1 MKFSRATLSDL
12 PEFHVGHA
20 QNSEA
25 ATGCTVVVS
34 PDGATC
40 SVDVRGGGPA
50 TRETDLLKPENMVEA
65 VHAVVLSGGS
75 AFGLDAST
83 GVMQA
88 LAEKGIGFELCGLHV
103 PIVVGACLFDL
114 PYGKPEH
121 PTAEMGA
128 QACRKAIEDTLSDTR
143 NQSAM
148 QGTSIQESALN
159 SKDASFTAADVETS
173 KSDPETS
180 KASFTILSGA
190 AEGNVGAGCGAT
202 VGKMLDPAQAT
213 KSGLGIYG
221 IRCDSIVAV
230 AIVAVNALGTVCL
243 PDGTPL
249 AGHRDA
255 DGNLMNPLDPV
266 LLSMMPGSST
276 ETTSPSHP
284 VDENST
290 YSESNPRS
298 NSTASSGCT
307 APCTNTTIGVVLT
320 NAKLTKAQCQKVSSI
335 THDAYA
341 RTIKP
346 VHTSADGD
354 TIFTLASGKQDAP
367 FDLVAIMATEA
378 MQGAILRAVTTA
390 KAACGLPAAQ
400 DINPELCTQIFSDFS

>member
-34 PDGATC
+34 PEGATC

-75 AFGLDAST
+75 AFGLEAST

-128 QACRKAIEDTLSDTR
+128 FACKAALSG
-143 NQSAM
+143 AM
-148 QGTSIQESALN
+148 ENEAAKSPLCVPEE
-159 SKDASFTAADVETS
+159 ASFTV
-173 KSDPETS
+173 
-180 KASFTILSGA
+180 LSGT

-202 VGKMLDPAQAT
+202 VGKMLDPMQAT

-221 IRCDSIVAV
+221 VRCGDVVVV

-249 AGHRDA
+249 AGHRDTN
-255 DGNLMNPLDPV
+255 GCLMNPLDPV
-266 LLSMMPGSST
+266 LLSMAPQSST
-276 ETTSPSHP
+276 EVASSSHPEEENSTCPENDTRFSTTTSP
-284 VDENST
+284 
-290 YSESNPRS
+290 
-298 NSTASSGCT
+298 GCT
-307 APCTNTTIGVVLT
+307 TPCTNTTIGVVLT
-320 NAKLTKAQCQKVSSI
+320 NAKLAKAQCQKVSSI

-354 TIFTLASGKQDAP
+354 TIFTMASGKQDAP
-367 FDLVAIMATEA
+367 FDLVAIMTTEA
-378 MQGAILRAVTTA
+378 MQDAILRAVATA

-400 DINPELCTQIFSDFS
+400 DINPELCAKIFNDFS

>member
-12 PEFHVGHA
+12 PEFHVGHT

-34 PDGATC
+34 PDSATC

-75 AFGLDAST
+75 AFGLEAST

-128 QACRKAIEDTLSDTR
+128 FACKAALCGTMESNSLDSLLPIPEQAA
-143 NQSAM
+143 
-148 QGTSIQESALN
+148 
-159 SKDASFTAADVETS
+159 FTV
-173 KSDPETS
+173 
-180 KASFTILSGA
+180 LSGA

-202 VGKMLDPAQAT
+202 VGKMLDPTQAT
-213 KSGLGIYG
+213 KSGLGMYG
-221 IRCDSIVAV
+221 VRCGDIVAV

-255 DGNLMNPLDPV
+255 NGCIMDPLDPV
-266 LLSMMPGSST
+266 LLSMAPHSST
-276 ETTSPSHP
+276 EAASYSHP
-284 VDENST
+284 EEENST
-290 YSESNPRS
+290 YSESDAHS
-298 NSTASSGCT
+298 STTTSSGCST
-307 APCTNTTIGVVLT
+307 PCTNTTIGVVLT

-354 TIFTLASGKQDAP
+354 TIFTMASGKQDAP
-367 FDLVAIMATEA
+367 FDLVAIMTTEA
-378 MQGAILRAVTTA
+378 MQDAILRAVATA
-390 KAACGLPAAQ
+390 EAACGLPAAQ
-400 DINPELCTQIFSDFS
+400 DINPELCAKIFNDFS

>member
-12 PEFHVGHA
+12 PEFHVGHT

-34 PDGATC
+34 PDSATC

-75 AFGLDAST
+75 AFGLEAST

-128 QACRKAIEDTLSDTR
+128 FACKAALCGTMESNSLDSLLPIPEQAAFTVLSC
-143 NQSAM
+143 
-148 QGTSIQESALN
+148 
-159 SKDASFTAADVETS
+159 
-173 KSDPETS
+173 
-180 KASFTILSGA
+180 A

-202 VGKMLDPAQAT
+202 VGKMLDPTQAT
-213 KSGLGIYG
+213 KSGLGMYG
-221 IRCDSIVAV
+221 VRCGDIVAV

-255 DGNLMNPLDPV
+255 NGCIMDPLDPV
-266 LLSMMPGSST
+266 LLSMAPHSST
-276 ETTSPSHP
+276 EAASYSHP
-284 VDENST
+284 EEENST
-290 YSESNPRS
+290 YSESDAHS
-298 NSTASSGCT
+298 STTTSSGCST
-307 APCTNTTIGVVLT
+307 PCTNTTIGVVLT

-346 VHTSADGD
+346 AHTSADGD
-354 TIFTLASGKQDAP
+354 TIFTMASGKQDAP
-367 FDLVAIMATEA
+367 FDLVAIMTTEA
-378 MQGAILRAVTTA
+378 MQDAILRAVATPE
-390 KAACGLPAAQ
+390 AACGLPAAQ
-400 DINPELCTQIFSDFS
+400 DINPELCAKIFNDFS

>member
-1 MKFSRATLSDL
+1 MKFSCATLSHL

-34 PDGATC
+34 PEGATC

-50 TRETDLLKPENMVEA
+50 TRETDLLNPENMVEA

-75 AFGLDAST
+75 AFGLEAST

-128 QACRKAIEDTLSDTR
+128 QACRKAIEDALSDTR

-148 QGTSIQESALN
+148 QGTSIQESALK

-173 KSDPETS
+173 KSDPEIS
-180 KASFTILSGA
+180 KAPFTILSGA
-190 AEGNVGAGCGAT
+190 AEGNIGAGCGAT
-202 VGKMLDPAQAT
+202 VGKMLDPTQAT

-221 IRCDSIVAV
+221 IRCDSIVTV

-255 DGNLMNPLDPV
+255 DGSLMNPLDPV

-276 ETTSPSHP
+276 EAALPSYP
-284 VDENST
+284 ADENST
-290 YSESNPRS
+290 CSERNPRS
-298 NSTASSGCT
+298 DSTASSGCT
-307 APCTNTTIGVVLT
+307 TSCTNTTIGVVLT
-320 NAKLTKAQCQKVSSI
+320 NVKLTKAQCQKVSSI

-354 TIFTLASGKQDAP
+354 TIFTMTSGKQDAP

-378 MQGAILRAVTTA
+378 MQGAILRAVATA

-400 DINPELCTQIFSDFS
+400 DINPKLCTKIFSDFS

>member
-34 PDGATC
+34 PEGATC

-75 AFGLDAST
+75 AFGLEAST

-88 LAEKGIGFELCGLHV
+88 LAEKGIGFELCDLHV

-128 QACRKAIEDTLSDTR
+128 FACKAALS
-143 NQSAM
+143 
-148 QGTSIQESALN
+148 GTMESN
-159 SKDASFTAADVETS
+159 SLDSLLPIPEEASFTV
-173 KSDPETS
+173 
-180 KASFTILSGA
+180 LSGT

-202 VGKMLDPAQAT
+202 VGKMLDPMQAT

-221 IRCDSIVAV
+221 VRCGDVVVV

-249 AGHRDA
+249 AGHRDTN
-255 DGNLMNPLDPV
+255 GCLMNPLDPV
-266 LLSMMPGSST
+266 LLSMAPQSST
-276 ETTSPSHP
+276 EVASSSHPEEENSTCPENDTRFSTTTSP
-284 VDENST
+284 
-290 YSESNPRS
+290 
-298 NSTASSGCT
+298 GCT
-307 APCTNTTIGVVLT
+307 TPCTNTTIGVVLT
-320 NAKLTKAQCQKVSSI
+320 NAKLAKAQCQKVSSI

-354 TIFTLASGKQDAP
+354 TIFTMASGKQDAP
-367 FDLVAIMATEA
+367 FDLVAIMTTEA
-378 MQGAILRAVTTA
+378 MQDAILRAVATA
-390 KAACGLPAAQ
+390 EAACGLPAAQ
-400 DINPELCTQIFSDFS
+400 DINPELCAKIFNDFS

>member
-1 MKFSRATLSDL
+1 MKFSCATLSHL

-34 PDGATC
+34 PEGATC

-50 TRETDLLKPENMVEA
+50 TRETDLLNPENMVEA

-75 AFGLDAST
+75 AFGLEAST

-128 QACRKAIEDTLSDTR
+128 QACRKAIEDVLSDTR

-148 QGTSIQESALN
+148 QGTPIQESALN
-159 SKDASFTAADVETS
+159 SKDASFTSADAETS
-173 KSDPETS
+173 KSDPEIS
-180 KASFTILSGA
+180 KTPFTILSGA

-221 IRCDSIVAV
+221 IRCGSIVTV

-276 ETTSPSHP
+276 EAALPSHP
-284 VDENST
+284 ADENST
-290 YSESNPRS
+290 CSESNPRS
-298 NSTASSGCT
+298 DSAASSGCT
-307 APCTNTTIGVVLT
+307 TPCTNTTIGVVLT

-354 TIFTLASGKQDAP
+354 TIFTMASGKQDAP

-378 MQGAILRAVTTA
+378 MQGAILRAVATA

-400 DINPELCTQIFSDFS
+400 DINPKLCTKIFSDFS

>member
-1 MKFSRATLSDL
+1 MKFSCATLSDL

-34 PDGATC
+34 PEGATC

-50 TRETDLLKPENMVEA
+50 TRETDLLNPENMVEA

-75 AFGLDAST
+75 AFGLEAST

-121 PTAEMGA
+121 PTAETGA
-128 QACRKAIEDTLSDTR
+128 QACRKAIEDVLSDTR

-148 QGTSIQESALN
+148 QGTPIQESALN
-159 SKDASFTAADVETS
+159 SKDASFTSADAETS
-173 KSDPETS
+173 KSDPEIS
-180 KASFTILSGA
+180 KMPFTILSGA

-221 IRCDSIVAV
+221 IRCGSIVTV

-276 ETTSPSHP
+276 EAALPSHP
-284 VDENST
+284 ADENST
-290 YSESNPRS
+290 CSESNPRS
-298 NSTASSGCT
+298 DSTASSGCT

-354 TIFTLASGKQDAP
+354 TIFTMASGKQDAP

-378 MQGAILRAVTTA
+378 MQGAILRAVVTA

-400 DINPELCTQIFSDFS
+400 DINPKLCTKIFSDFS

>member
-1 MKFSRATLSDL
+1 MKFSCATLSHL

-34 PDGATC
+34 PEGATC
-40 SVDVRGGGPA
+40 SFDVRGGGPA

-75 AFGLDAST
+75 AFGLEAST

-128 QACRKAIEDTLSDTR
+128 QACRKAIEDVLSDTR

-148 QGTSIQESALN
+148 QGTPIQESALN
-159 SKDASFTAADVETS
+159 SKDASFTSADAETS
-173 KSDPETS
+173 KSDPEIS
-180 KASFTILSGA
+180 KAPFTILSGA

-221 IRCDSIVAV
+221 IRCGSIVTV

-276 ETTSPSHP
+276 EAALPSHP
-284 VDENST
+284 ADENST
-290 YSESNPRS
+290 CSESNPRS
-298 NSTASSGCT
+298 DSAASSGCT
-307 APCTNTTIGVVLT
+307 TPCTNTTIGVVLT

-354 TIFTLASGKQDAP
+354 TIFTMASGKQDAP

-378 MQGAILRAVTTA
+378 MQVAILRAVATA

-400 DINPELCTQIFSDFS
+400 DINLKLCTKIFSDFS

>member
-75 AFGLDAST
+75 AFGLEAST

-128 QACRKAIEDTLSDTR
+128 QACRKAIEDVLSDTR

-148 QGTSIQESALN
+148 QGTPIQESALN
-159 SKDASFTAADVETS
+159 SKDASFTSADAETS
-173 KSDPETS
+173 KSDPEIS
-180 KASFTILSGA
+180 KTPFTILSGA

-221 IRCDSIVAV
+221 IRCGSIVTV

-276 ETTSPSHP
+276 EAALPSHP
-284 VDENST
+284 ADENST
-290 YSESNPRS
+290 CSESNPRS
-298 NSTASSGCT
+298 DSAASSGCT
-307 APCTNTTIGVVLT
+307 TPCTNTTIGVVLT

-378 MQGAILRAVTTA
+378 MQGAILRAVATA

-400 DINPELCTQIFSDFS
+400 DINPKLCTKIFSDFS

>member
-1 MKFSRATLSDL
+1 MKFSCATLSHL

-34 PDGATC
+34 PEGATC

-50 TRETDLLKPENMVEA
+50 TRETDLLNPENMVEA

-75 AFGLDAST
+75 AFGLEAST

-128 QACRKAIEDTLSDTR
+128 QACRKATEDVLSDTR

-148 QGTSIQESALN
+148 QGTPIQESALN
-159 SKDASFTAADVETS
+159 SKDASFTSADAETS
-173 KSDPETS
+173 KSDPEIS
-180 KASFTILSGA
+180 KTPFTILSGA

-221 IRCDSIVAV
+221 IRCGSIVTV

-276 ETTSPSHP
+276 EAALPSHP
-284 VDENST
+284 ADENST
-290 YSESNPRS
+290 CSESNPRS
-298 NSTASSGCT
+298 DSAASSGCT
-307 APCTNTTIGVVLT
+307 TPCTNTTIGVVLT

-354 TIFTLASGKQDAP
+354 TIFTMASGKQDAP

-378 MQGAILRAVTTA
+378 MQGAILRAVATA

-400 DINPELCTQIFSDFS
+400 DINPKLCTKIFSDFS